1 MKKVLFY
8 TQNRWAFGSIHNG
21 LCKEL
26 YKHNIYA
33 NLLDEDGNYTIE
45 EYKLLNEQYDLF
57 VTNPDKVINLHTKGN
72 IPLNKIVA
80 VAHGQWDILLAKH
93 QAGFDF
99 YPDIHSFGVISNILK
114 NKCNEWGISREP
126 KVVETGI
133 HFDLFY
139 APPSE
144 RLRVIGYAGTKQTF
158 NFFGQEI
165 KRGHLVE
172 KACEGIE
179 HICLQSSEFYN
190 YLCMPSYYKTVDAVV
205 MSSIEE
211 AGGLPML
218 EAAAA
223 GRLCIGTPV
232 GFFEENASKGGG
244 ILVSIDE
251 TEFINKIRETI
262 LYYKDNPNEYI
273 NKCSEIQTYAREHYD
288 WSKKIGP
295 WLELLE

>member
-1 MKKVLFY
+1 MKKILFY
-8 TQNRWAFGSIHNG
+8 TEAKWAYGIIHYA

-26 YKHNIYA
+26 YKHNILA
-33 NLLDEDGNYTIE
+33 DV
-45 EYKLLNEQYDLF
+45 LNWDIQYSEQEFAFLVDKYDLF
-57 VTNPDKVINLHTKGN
+57 VTTAPLVLKLHRTYKVPLH
-72 IPLNKIVA
+72 KICA
-80 VAHGQWDILLAKH
+80 TAHGQWDILLAKH
-93 QAGFDF
+93 EADFDF
-99 YPDIHSFGVISNILK
+99 YPHIHSFGVISNILK
-114 NKCNEWGISREP
+114 NKCKEWVISREP
-126 KVVETGI
+126 KVVETGV

-144 RLRVIGYAGTKQTF
+144 RLSIIGYGGTRETF

-179 HICLQSSEFYN
+179 EICLQSSRSYN

-232 GFFEENASKGGG
+232 GFFEENAPKGGG

-262 LYYKDNPNEYI
+262 FYYKDNPNEYV
-273 NKCSEIQTYAREHYD
+273 NKCLEIQTYAREHYD

-295 WLELLE
+295 WLELLG

>member
-8 TQNRWAFGSIHNG
+8 TQNRWAFGSIHHG

-33 NLLDEDGNYTIE
+33 NLLNEDHEYTKE
-45 EYKLLNEQYDLF
+45 EFQLLNSTYDLF
-57 VTNPDKVINLHTKGN
+57 VTNPDKVIALHTKGG
-72 IPLNKIVA
+72 IPLNKIIA
-80 VAHGQWDILLAKH
+80 VAHGQWDILLAN
-93 QAGFDF
+93 QSSDI
-99 YPDIHSFGVISNILK
+99 YPHIHSFGVISNVLK
-114 NKCNEWGISREP
+114 NKCKEWNISREP
-126 KVVETGI
+126 RVLETGI

-144 RLRVIGYAGTKQTF
+144 RLKVIGYGGIKQTL

-165 KRGHLVE
+165 KRGYLIE

-179 HICLQSSEFYN
+179 GICLQSSGSYS

-232 GFFEENASKGGG
+232 GFFEENATKGGG
-244 ILVSIDE
+244 ILVPLE
-251 TEFINKIRETI
+251 ENHFIESVKQTL
-262 LYYKDNPNEYI
+262 LYYKNNPGDYI
-273 NKCSEIQTYAREHYD
+273 NKCLEVQNYARENYD
-288 WSKKIGP
+288 WSHKISS
-295 WLELLE
+295 WLELLG